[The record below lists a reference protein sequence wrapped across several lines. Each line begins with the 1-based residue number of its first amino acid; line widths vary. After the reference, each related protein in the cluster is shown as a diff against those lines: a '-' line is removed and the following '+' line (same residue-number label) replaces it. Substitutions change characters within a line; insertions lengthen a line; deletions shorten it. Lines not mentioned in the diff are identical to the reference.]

1 MEYLPN
7 TGTIISLVLSVGTAF
22 IIGKQVAS
30 IYNLSTYAMILIQVG
45 IVAPLYYAFSY
56 GTMALY
62 SFVTGYK
69 PQHLPPQPS
78 VTPNIQM
85 FPNQPQVIPTNVGP
99 SSRALIPMSG
109 GTTATPNF
117 GTSFLMTINT
127 TVANPAPDSPSQ
139 LDYAPL
145 VDFHSVPA
153 GSSAVGQPVL
163 TFGYMPEG
171 NLLQAI
177 FFEGGSG
184 DSLDIPTGDAY
195 DTRVT
200 IGTPPV
206 RKSFS
211 IFLRTR
217 PASPNYTTV
226 EVYINGVLGKTTTVR
241 SLFFGGIPGGIIP
254 RIGYKADKNSYPAV
268 DAEIQSLMVW
278 GDASAL
284 TLKDIQALAT
294 QQIASA
300 HQSRHVDTTRCK

>member
-7 TGTIISLVLSVGTAF
+7 TRTTVNLVLSIGASF
-22 IIGKQVAS
+22 IIGKIAAS
-30 IYNLSTYAMILIQVG
+30 RLKLSTYAMILLQVG
-45 IVAPLYYAFSY
+45 LVVPLYYAFSY
-56 GTMALY
+56 GIMTLY
-62 SFVTGYK
+62 SWVTGYK
-69 PQHLPPQPS
+69 PQYAPPQPS

-85 FPNQPQVIPTNVGP
+85 FSTTPQAIPTNLGP
-99 SSRALIPMSG
+99 STRAIIPTSG
-109 GTTATPNF
+109 GTTATQTF

-127 TVANPAPDSPSQ
+127 TVANPAPASPSQ
-139 LDYAPL
+139 MDYAPL
-145 VDFHSVPA
+145 VKFNTVPA
-153 GSSAVGQPVL
+153 GSATAGQPVL

-171 NLLQAI
+171 NLIQAI

-206 RKSFS
+206 RKSFAV
-211 IFLRTR
+211 FLRTR

-226 EVYINGVLGKTTTVR
+226 EVYVNGVLGKTTTVR
-241 SLFFGGIPGGIIP
+241 SLFFGGMTGGILP
-254 RIGYKADKNSYPAV
+254 SIGYKADKNSYPAV

-284 TLKDIQALAT
+284 TLKDIQEIAT
-294 QQIASA
+294 QQIASE
-300 HQSRHVDTTRCK
+300 HQSRHTDTTHCK